1 VKTDSELPDIIVFL
15 LLRATS
21 FCKSGRLV
29 GLFMMVS
36 IPLVLWPRF
45 IENEM
50 KGTVNENRME
60 KIRKYLLKV
69 NSFSLRRKNQ
79 YSPKKRTINIS
90 DLMMK
95 AVISVFF

>member
-1 VKTDSELPDIIVFL
+1 MEST
-15 LLRATS
+15 
-21 FCKSGRLV
+21 
-29 GLFMMVS
+29 
-36 IPLVLWPRF
+36 PLVFWPRF
-45 IENEM
+45 MENEM

-60 KIRKYLLKV
+60 KIRKYLLKI

-79 YSPKKRTINIS
+79 YSPKQRTMLIP